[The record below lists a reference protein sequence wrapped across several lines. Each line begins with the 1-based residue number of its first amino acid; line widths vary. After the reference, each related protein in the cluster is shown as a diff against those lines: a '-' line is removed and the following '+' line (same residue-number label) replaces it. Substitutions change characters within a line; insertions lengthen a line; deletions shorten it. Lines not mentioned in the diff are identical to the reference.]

1 MDDAAKQRQE
11 AEVARRHAEVEA
23 AQERQRRQERE
34 DRERSSG
41 SSRESSRR
49 GTPAGDRTTRSEQ
62 QSTNQGSRF
71 PYLDEIYDAGD
82 RQYNFEKM
90 TLTY

>member
-34 DRERSSG
+34 D
-41 SSRESSRR
+41 RESSRR